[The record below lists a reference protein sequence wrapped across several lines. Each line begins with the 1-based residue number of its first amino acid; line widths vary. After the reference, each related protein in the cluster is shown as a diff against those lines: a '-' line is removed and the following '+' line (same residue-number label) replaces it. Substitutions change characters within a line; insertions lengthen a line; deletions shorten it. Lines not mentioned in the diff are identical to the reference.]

1 MISVDSARALAG
13 TGLVWEPAR
22 GDRFVIPDRGMDED
36 VFVLSD
42 MTIEAQDHASGRV
55 LGFNGTT
62 EWALDSVAA
71 EDVLWLPGEG
81 ALRALLG
88 PALVALEP
96 AGLAGWS
103 VSVMVAG
110 REEPQRLVHRDAEEA
125 YALALLTV
133 RASRAVDL
141 LPLVGHAVAEAVRR
155 VEAAGPAA
163 WQEQVG
169 DGRTRGRV
177 LEDLVAVLRGA
188 RALAAGAD
196 ERQAGD
202 QVRLVADVDPVAE
215 DRVGTLARAVAPVL
229 REVGPDSAQ
238 EVLVT
243 LVLAAGALGARL
255 PPVCLRTA
263 AAVARAGAGRAHD
276 AETIEA
282 MATA

>member
-22 GDRFVIPDRGMDED
+22 GDRFIIPDRGMDED

-42 MTIEAQDHASGRV
+42 MTIEAQDHATGRV

-71 EDVLWLPGEG
+71 EDVLWLPGESS
-81 ALRALLG
+81 LRALLG

-96 AGLAGWS
+96 VGLAGWS
-103 VSVMVAG
+103 VTVQGPDGPAA
-110 REEPQRLVHRDAEEA
+110 LVHRDAEEA

-141 LPLVGHAVAEAVRR
+141 LPLAGHAVAEAVARLD
-155 VEAAGPAA
+155 ATGPASWRERGA
-163 WQEQVG
+163 

-188 RALAAGAD
+188 RALASGAD
-196 ERQAGD
+196 DEEAGD
-202 QVRLVADVDPVAE
+202 QVRLVADVDPVEE
-215 DRVGTLARAVAPVL
+215 DRAGTLARAVASVL
-229 REVGPDSAQ
+229 REVGAQSAD

-243 LVLAAGALGARL
+243 LVLAAGALGASL
-255 PPVCLRTA
+255 PAACLRTA
-263 AAVARAGAGRAHD
+263 AAAARAGAGRAGD

-282 MATA
+282 MRAT

>member
-42 MTIEAQDHASGRV
+42 MTIEAQDHATGRV

-62 EWALDSVAA
+62 EWALDSVAVQ
-71 EDVLWLPGEG
+71 DVLWLPGEG

-103 VSVMVAG
+103 VSVEGPDG
-110 REEPQRLVHRDAEEA
+110 RAVLVHRDAEEA

-133 RASRAVDL
+133 RASRSVDL
-141 LPLVGHAVAEAVRR
+141 LPLVGHAVAEAVQR
-155 VEAAGPAA
+155 VEDAGPGA
-163 WQEQVG
+163 WRERTG
-169 DGRTRGRV
+169 DGRARARV

-188 RALAAGAD
+188 RALAWGAD
-196 ERQAGD
+196 GEEVGD
-202 QVRLVADVDPVAE
+202 QVRLVGDVDPVAE
-215 DRVGTLARAVAPVL
+215 DRVGTLARAVASVL
-229 REVGPDSAQ
+229 REVGPDSADD
-238 EVLVT
+238 VLVT
-243 LVLAAGALGARL
+243 LVLAAGALGATL

-263 AAVARAGAGRAHD
+263 AAAARSGAGRGGD
-276 AETIEA
+276 AERIEA
-282 MATA
+282 MATS

>member
-42 MTIEAQDHASGRV
+42 MTIEAQDHATGRV

-96 AGLAGWS
+96 VGLAGWS
-103 VSVMVAG
+103 VTVEGPAG
-110 REEPQRLVHRDAEEA
+110 RTAVVHHDAEEA

-133 RASRAVDL
+133 RAARAVDL
-141 LPLVGHAVAEAVRR
+141 LPLAAHAVLEAVQRLETDGPHR
-155 VEAAGPAA
+155 WEEHAG
-163 WQEQVG
+163 G
-169 DGRTRGRV
+169 GRTRAQV
-177 LEDLVAVLRGA
+177 LEDLVGVLRRA
-188 RALAAGAD
+188 RALASGA
-196 ERQAGD
+196 QA
-202 QVRLVADVDPVAE
+202 QEAQEQAALVADADPVAE
-215 DRVGTLARAVAPVL
+215 DRAGTARRAVGAVL
-229 REVGPDSAQ
+229 REVGAGGAG
-238 EVLVT
+238 EVLVA
-243 LVLAAGALGARL
+243 LVVAAGALGGDVPA
-255 PPVCLRTA
+255 VCLGPA
-263 AAVARAGAGRAHD
+263 AAAARAGAGRAGD
-276 AETIEA
+276 AAAIEA
-282 MATA
+282 VRPG